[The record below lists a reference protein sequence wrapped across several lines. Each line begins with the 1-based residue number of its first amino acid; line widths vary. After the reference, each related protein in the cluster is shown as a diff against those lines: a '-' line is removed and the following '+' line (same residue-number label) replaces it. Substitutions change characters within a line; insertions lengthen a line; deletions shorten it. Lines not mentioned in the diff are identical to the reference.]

1 MQHMGHCAR
10 SLLSRSCMNGQWR
23 HCMHYSL
30 LVRCCLRTFEHHKW
44 KFWVAEAFILFTCFR
59 KAQGRFLFSLNL
71 KICCTFGSSSLV
83 IFKMRLKF
91 TSLSWSSPIL
101 WFLCS
106 VQVAAI
112 NPNHPLAQMPLPPS
126 MKNCIQLA
134 ACEANELLPMIPDL
148 PADLF
153 TSCLTTPIKI
163 ALRW

>member
-1 MQHMGHCAR
+1 MDLLGGGAPCPCGRPPTLLCA
-10 SLLSRSCMNGQWR
+10 
-23 HCMHYSL
+23 
-30 LVRCCLRTFEHHKW
+30 LR
-44 KFWVAEAFILFTCFR
+44 
-59 KAQGRFLFSLNL
+59 
-71 KICCTFGSSSLV
+71 
-83 IFKMRLKF
+83 
-91 TSLSWSSPIL
+91 
-101 WFLCS
+101 
-106 VQVAAI
+106 QVAAI

>member
-1 MQHMGHCAR
+1 MLNERAAKVLQVLKFLCPIHLRIFEYHKSKLGGWIVCFVFLFQKGMGKIIDVFLWNQRDWTWIALHCLFLR
-10 SLLSRSCMNGQWR
+10 WYRNLLSGM
-23 HCMHYSL
+23 
-30 LVRCCLRTFEHHKW
+30 T
-44 KFWVAEAFILFTCFR
+44 
-59 KAQGRFLFSLNL
+59 
-71 KICCTFGSSSLV
+71 
-83 IFKMRLKF
+83 KF
-91 TSLSWSSPIL
+91 TK
-101 WFLCS
+101 WFLWS